1 MYICIISR
9 GYPTDQYKMNGIF
22 EYDQAKALAQA
33 GQKVVMAVIDLRS
46 FRRKRKWGLE
56 RLSKDG
62 VEIYALNI
70 PVGRCPLPL
79 FNRIGMWALRRLSRI
94 IEREQ
99 GKPDILHSHF
109 TDISCIASDWAKR
122 ERIPFVV
129 TEHNSQMNEEVIP
142 PSLIKEAKLAYQ
154 SADRVIAVG
163 RPLAEKIQHISGIS
177 AAVIGNVVD
186 ARQFADNGSP
196 SPESGEFRFVS
207 TGSLIPRKRMDLLLE
222 CFAAFHKAH
231 PDSSLTIFGDGPM
244 KPALQQ
250 YIAENRLEACVRLM
264 GLCSREQMVAAYK
277 TGSAFV
283 LPSRTETFGV
293 AYIEAMA
300 AGLPVIATRC
310 GGPEDFVTK
319 ENGVLI
325 PVDDKNALVD
335 AMEYMLLHHAS
346 YDKQRIS
353 DGILAQ
359 FSPDAIAAELIGVY
373 QPLLETHRE
382 DSL

>member
-56 RLSKDG
+56 RLSQDG
-62 VEIYALNI
+62 VEIYALNV

-129 TEHNSQMNEEVIP
+129 TEHNSQINEEVIP
-142 PSLIKEAKLAYQ
+142 PALIKEAKMAYQ
-154 SADRVIAVG
+154 SADRVIAVSNA
-163 RPLAEKIQHISGIS
+163 LADKIEHHTGSRSI
-177 AAVIGNVVD
+177 VIGNAVD
-186 ARQFADNGSP
+186 TAQFRKNRGGTFPNSP
-196 SPESGEFRFVS
+196 FCLVS
-207 TGSLIPRKRMDLLLE
+207 TGNLIPGKRMNFLLE
-222 CFAAFHKAH
+222 CFAAFHKSH

-250 YIAENRLEACVRLM
+250 YIAENRLEYCVRLM
-264 GLCSREQMVAAYK
+264 GLCSRGQMAETYK
-277 TGSAFV
+277 DSAAFV
-283 LPSRTETFGV
+283 LVSRKETFGV

-335 AMEYMLLHHAS
+335 AMEYMLVHRAA
-346 YDKQRIS
+346 YDRQRIS
-353 DGILAQ
+353 EGILAQ

-373 QPLLETHRE
+373 QSLLETHRE
-382 DSL
+382 DSF